1 MTPNTRHVTEEEL
14 ILHYYGAPAGALSG
28 EASAERRVEQHLAT
42 CPSCR
47 EELEHLRRVLELV
60 NAEGLNPEPPGPA
73 FEREVWARLQPQL
86 TSRRQSWFSRFF
98 GTTAKATPTR
108 VRWGP
113 RQSTPTRVPRWGP
126 RQWATAGGVAGLM
139 LVAFLAGRISDDVL
153 PPSAPTTTA
162 DGDFAERVLVVA
174 VVDHLDRSQM
184 VLLEVLNGDF
194 SRSADFA
201 AEQSIARELVTANRL
216 YRQTAVRTGDD
227 ATGSVLDELERVLL
241 EIANAPQNATKD
253 DLEALQAQI
262 AAGGMLFKVRVVRSE
277 MRERERESVTKV
289 SESKS

>member
-1 MTPNTRHVTEEEL
+1 MTPNTRHATEEEL
-14 ILHYYGAPAGALSG
+14 ILHYYGETASALSG
-28 EASAERRVEQHLAT
+28 DGSAERRVDQHLAT

-73 FEREVWARLQPQL
+73 FEREVWARLEPQL

-98 GTTAKATPTR
+98 ATTPKAT
-108 VRWGP
+108 
-113 RQSTPTRVPRWGP
+113 SSRWGP
-126 RQWATAGGVAGLM
+126 RQWAMAGGVAGLM

-153 PPSAPTTTA
+153 PSAAPTTAA

-201 AEQSIARELVTANRL
+201 AEQSIARELVAANRL

>member
-14 ILHYYGAPAGALSG
+14 ILHYYGESASALSG
-28 EASAERRVEQHLAT
+28 EGSAERRVDQHLAT

-86 TSRRQSWFSRFF
+86 TSRRQSWFARFF
-98 GTTAKATPTR
+98 DTTPKATPA
-108 VRWGP
+108 
-113 RQSTPTRVPRWGP
+113 RWGP
-126 RQWATAGGVAGLM
+126 RQWAMAGGVAGLM
-139 LVAFLAGRISDDVL
+139 LVAFLAGRISNDVL

-262 AAGGMLFKVRVVRSE
+262 ADGGMLFKVRVVRSE